1 MYAQNAQEEPA
12 QQTEDPDA
20 TLEDP
25 PYPSEFGQDIEA
37 HINQAAAEDEE
48 RKERTFSDF
57 VDQEQEDE

>member
-1 MYAQNAQEEPA
+1 M
-12 QQTEDPDA
+12 EDPDA
-20 TLEDP
+20 TQEDP
-25 PYPSEFGQDIEA
+25 PYPSEFGQDVQA